1 MRRSLAL
8 LAGLTIFRTSA
19 DSNIDP
25 AHALTSSDFI
35 GVLNWRPLE
44 NTGATINQ
52 YYCSGFIYGS
62 SVGWI
67 NLGSGTP
74 ANGVSYQNN
83 SAKDFGVNLSPAGQL
98 SGFAYGANIGWINFA
113 PAGNPRID
121 WTTGK
126 LSGSVWSANAGW
138 ISLANDSN
146 YLRIDS
152 LVSPPDSDGDG
163 LPDAWE
169 IQMAGNIS
177 LLSADADSDFDGQ
190 TDLQEYLAGTDP
202 LDSQDFFGPVRISI
216 TASGTDLEFPT
227 KKDRVYRIEQHGP
240 FGYASWIPAAT
251 APVVGDGSL
260 TTVHLEKSPSGLFYR
275 VVAYPPLT
283 SF

>member
-8 LAGLTIFRTSA
+8 FVALAIFRTAA

-25 AHALTSSDFI
+25 AHTLSSSDFI
-35 GVLNWRPLE
+35 GVLNWRPLD

-74 ANGVSYQNN
+74 ANGLSYQNN
-83 SAKDFGVNLSPAGQL
+83 SAKDFGVNVSPAGEL

-113 PAGNPRID
+113 PAGNPRVD

-126 LSGSVWSANAGW
+126 FSGSAWSANAGW

-146 YLRIDS
+146 YLRIESLAALPDTDS
-152 LVSPPDSDGDG
+152 DG

-169 IQMAGNIS
+169 IHMAGNIS
-177 LLSADADSDFDGQ
+177 LLSANADTDFDGQ
-190 TDLQEYLAGTDP
+190 SDLQEYLAGTDP
-202 LDSQDFFGPVRISI
+202 LDSNDFFGPVRIAI
-216 TASGTDLEFPT
+216 TTTGTDLEFPT
-227 KKDRVYRIEQHGP
+227 TKNRVYRIEQHGP
-240 FGYASWIPAAT
+240 FGYANWIPAAT
-251 APVVGDGSL
+251 APVIGDG
-260 TTVHLEKSPSGLFYR
+260 TTATLHLDRSSVDLFYR
-275 VVAYPPLT
+275 VVVYPPLT